1 MSRKVIRRKC
11 RCCRKFFT
19 PDYRNVHHQA
29 FCTAPDCRRA
39 SKAKSQR
46 RWLAKSANRDYFRG
60 ADHVE
65 RVQQWRK
72 AHPGYWTN
80 AQPLSK
86 EVQGIDSQTVNP
98 SRGLV
103 TYAITN

>member
-80 AQPLSK
+80 APNPFLK
-86 EVQGIDSQTVNP
+86 RFKALIRRLLTRAEV
-98 SRGLV
+98 L
-103 TYAITN
+103 